1 MFESK
6 EDQKD
11 DGKRKLKRRA
21 RDEDDMDWLGLGCN
35 KGSSWNL
42 PPTGTKRTDQT
53 RKKLKV
59 ENDDSK
65 VLRKDQSWIWEGGGK
80 KSQDV
85 EDSKIQ
91 FKDKD
96 LGKKE
101 RDTIC
106 DYNVPTNNEP
116 GPMGDTVLQ
125 RNFQK
130 LRKRKRKSRV
140 WMDHWGVIGHRI
152 SGMTLKDQ

>member
-1 MFESK
+1 M
-6 EDQKD
+6 
-11 DGKRKLKRRA
+11 
-21 RDEDDMDWLGLGCN
+21 
-35 KGSSWNL
+35 
-42 PPTGTKRTDQT
+42 PPTRTKRTDQT

-91 FKDKD
+91 FKNQD

-106 DYNVPTNNEP
+106 DYNVPTDNEP

-125 RNFQK
+125 RNIQK
-130 LRKRKRKSRV
+130 LRKRKSRGSLDGSLGGN
-140 WMDHWGVIGHRI
+140 WTRD
-152 SGMTLKDQ
+152 